1 MQTYTIH
8 GDAYSLRVAVADD
21 ADKTGLV
28 KAKLLDEGGRHDG
41 MDIVVEGW
49 MYQWIEE
56 SDSE

>member
-28 KAKLLDEGGRHDG
+28 EAKLLDMDG
-41 MDIVVEGW
+41 MKIVVEGW